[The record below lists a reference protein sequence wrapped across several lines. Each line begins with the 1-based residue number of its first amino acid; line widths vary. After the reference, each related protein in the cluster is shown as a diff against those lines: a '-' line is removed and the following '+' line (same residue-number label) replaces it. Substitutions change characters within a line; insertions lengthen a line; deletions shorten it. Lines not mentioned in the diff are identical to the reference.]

1 MKLLAAAKAE
11 VLTGDVFCGRHRAVE
26 DDDEWFSYKFGDNVC
41 VLPANHEGDCQH
53 ENLPGLMRDKKI
65 RVESKEDLYREM
77 YGGARTDSRSTRR
90 PGQSMYDY
98 LDALGYAAY
107 GKYDWNLR
115 REEYVTGQAYDQAR
129 QNLHVDYAVGKD
141 STVYSVEHP
150 DTHDMLDISKED
162 FMTIYKASTIGPA
175 HFDTAKYAKI
185 AREVLKKYV

>member
-11 VLTGDVFCGRHRAVE
+11 VLTGNVFCGRHRAVE

-115 REEYVTGQAYDQAR
+115 AEERMSGQAR
-129 QNLHVDYAVGKD
+129 QEQDYDVHIDYGAGKD
-141 STVYSVEHP
+141 RVVYAVEHP
-150 DTHDMLDISKED
+150 DTREMFDVSEED
-162 FMTIYKASTIGPA
+162 FMTIYKASTVGPSSLN
-175 HFDTAKYAKI
+175 TTKYAKI